1 MDIIEENKKKIFKAL
16 FVFVVI
22 ISVYFVVR
30 IFSEMKKMSLLGE
43 STVPATIT
51 FSGHGEVSAVPDI
64 ANISFTIRSEE
75 KTVKDAQTKV
85 AVVEK
90 KALDFLKS
98 SKVVLKDIKTESSSF
113 NPKYQYVYDTKMIP
127 CTQFNCPMPT
137 GKNVI
142 IGYEAFESISVKIR
156 NTDDVGKITQ
166 GLGGLGVSDLNGP
179 NFSVDNEDLLKVQ
192 ARKKA
197 IDDAKTKAETLAKD
211 LKIRLGKISSFSE
224 SGNYQPI
231 MFKTSLVM
239 DSVAAAAPVAQIP
252 KGENT
257 ISADV
262 NITYEIR

>member
-90 KALDFLKS
+90 
-98 SKVVLKDIKTESSSF
+98 
-113 NPKYQYVYDTKMIP
+113 
-127 CTQFNCPMPT
+127 
-137 GKNVI
+137 
-142 IGYEAFESISVKIR
+142 R
-156 NTDDVGKITQ
+156 
-166 GLGGLGVSDLNGP
+166 
-179 NFSVDNEDLLKVQ
+179 
-192 ARKKA
+192 R
-197 IDDAKTKAETLAKD
+197 
-211 LKIRLGKISSFSE
+211 
-224 SGNYQPI
+224 
-231 MFKTSLVM
+231 
-239 DSVAAAAPVAQIP
+239 
-252 KGENT
+252 
-257 ISADV
+257 
-262 NITYEIR
+262 